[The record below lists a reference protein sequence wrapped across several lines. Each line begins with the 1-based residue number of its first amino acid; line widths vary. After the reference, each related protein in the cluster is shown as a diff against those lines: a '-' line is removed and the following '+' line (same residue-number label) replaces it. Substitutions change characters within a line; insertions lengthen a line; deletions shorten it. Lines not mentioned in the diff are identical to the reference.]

1 MSHWCRRIFISES
14 LCDLSI
20 GAKRQQLMP
29 SKLNTQKKH
38 RRKPYSCN
46 NGLPQSQWHQMCIGL
61 ESNAWQLVCR
71 LRTVVCCAYVRHFWS
86 AFTSLQKQTLIKSLK
101 YCEFEKI
108 YGRMSND
115 TLDRL
120 AVKNKEARITVEK
133 ANRKR
138 IELSM
143 QANEKAGGRERE
155 KGIKTIKIYPRT
167 KNTFEIVFACC
178 TKGSK
183 KVNLL

>member
-1 MSHWCRRIFISES
+1 MSFWCRRIFISES

-29 SKLNTQKKH
+29 SKLNTHGK
-38 RRKPYSCN
+38 RAPYSWVTMDCFN
-46 NGLPQSQWHQMCIGL
+46 HNSIRFVSVEVECMANVVLLANICLFVFMCD
-61 ESNAWQLVCR
+61 SLVSIQ
-71 LRTVVCCAYVRHFWS
+71 YW
-86 AFTSLQKQTLIKSLK
+86 SLQKQTLIKSLK

-120 AVKNKEARITVEK
+120 AVKNKKARITVEK

-138 IELSM
+138 IKPT
-143 QANEKAGGRERE
+143 AERM
-155 KGIKTIKIYPRT
+155 K
-167 KNTFEIVFACC
+167 
-178 TKGSK
+178 
-183 KVNLL
+183 